1 MSQGGHGDIPALGQ
15 VEQPERH
22 QPLCAGWT
30 REQLVGEQ
38 LLGEQLLREL
48 VANRTDHRRTAV
60 QQNSWTTEQ
69 LQGSAQPCQGGAV
82 GTRSCTPWNIIFINV

>member
-1 MSQGGHGDIPALGQ
+1 MTQGGHSDISALGQ

-38 LLGEQLLREL
+38 LLGEQLD
-48 VANRTDHRRTAV
+48 NRTDGYE
-60 QQNSWTTEQ
+60 NSWTTEQ
-69 LQGSAQPCQGGAV
+69 LQGSAHPCQGGALD
-82 GTRSCTPWNIIFINV
+82 TRSCTPWNIIFFIYV